1 MSISVDLVVT
11 LTEAV
16 NLQSEALRS
25 MVSTKGRWLAVDN
38 ESLVGSR
45 CGLRSHNLVTN
56 VCFWIRRQ
64 VLVDASLG
72 PTLLRGQ
79 TQVCLVDP

>member
-1 MSISVDLVVT
+1 MLT
-11 LTEAV
+11 LS
-16 NLQSEALRS
+16 LQPYYGLRS
-25 MVSTKGRWLAVDN
+25 MVSTKGRWLAVDD